1 MPPAATRKKKA
12 ATRLPTSSTTAP
24 PTIPSFFG
32 SSSSTTSS
40 TTKITGPSEEEEKEM
55 VRSFLVNLLSSLSS
69 SPKETIPE
77 NTLLLLR
84 GYIQDHP
91 NDQFLS
97 GLEKLNTP
105 KKWVE
110 CIEYVLSPPEDDQ
123 TSPQRFVDRLLQYL
137 RLSMDDNNSGKMASG
152 AAIRT
157 VEEMCKFI
165 ADSTVPSS
173 SQTLHPGMTKEEV
186 ETHLRTL
193 PFLDVMLLGL
203 IKERASEMEEVTSME
218 KMEEMFKQIVKQGS
232 LDTEGQR
239 WDHCIF
245 YDLFH
250 ASKRPLI
257 MTGLVGVTG
266 EEMDLER
273 KSNSIMTLEGVKQY
287 VRECI
292 FYPTAKSEI
301 SYFDRIHSWDFMDN
315 LLKTIKDEDTVDMSV
330 DTLVVPDGLVDKFP
344 AGKRSMFPEFV
355 WNNLKTVGEW
365 ELFLREA
372 RKIPVSHPDILFYIL
387 QKVQTP
393 KKTDVL
399 HGFLREFLLS
409 IGHPITRKKTVYGIR
424 EIGVDSKNSTKKM
437 EIEIIK
443 KKGFKHMGI
452 EELREVI
459 VGDKDLLKRFNK
471 VERFSV
477 DIYGKEKTTKKKM
490 DVDRIDVD
498 IVEKS
503 KPRLLSMSIP
513 LARKIQLLKTQP
525 WLEDLSVQTMLL
537 QVMEEEG
544 HNIKMESPWYTVD
557 ENRKAITDLPKSV
570 VPSGGPLF
578 YASDSFLGHLFY
590 ETGDLGDVEKDVP
603 QTVYHR
609 KESSE
614 GIQEWKFDRSR
625 FRVYFLLTN
634 GLVVHQTY
642 EMYRKQ
648 QTFFQRLMDRSVDQQ
663 QLSMKSIYK
672 IEADRWAQTPVGEFD
687 VTWMSS
693 LRKKEVNKLKMVLS
707 YSPWLQKKVYH
718 WDYEKMAQDMER
730 GCFGEFEG
738 ISTTLFVGAGGRKRR
753 TTIPLV
759 EYWRRLGRLELLFSV
774 HSIFT
779 TQHRIFI
786 QRLQNGMYS
795 LDRLGEAPLNV
806 VYPEI
811 FCFSESIQVDI
822 RNAIDRFLD
831 HFVKERTTDTLPLL
845 FPELMMERK
854 RTRPEMFFENMIP
867 KDGPFYQKP
876 DKPLPFSYPQDGL
889 QKIMRDKE
897 VQDVLGLVW
906 DTRGRVYPLY
916 PSESLPEE
924 VKKEIQQYFDND
936 LLEMGDCGKYL
947 MFSSVMKYLV
957 GKVERKST
965 NLGKDQ
971 EKQKDKEKEE
981 EEKKQGESMILP
993 KFEEYMVKMIDSF

>member
-1 MPPAATRKKKA
+1 MT
-12 ATRLPTSSTTAP
+12 
-24 PTIPSFFG
+24 
-32 SSSSTTSS
+32 
-40 TTKITGPSEEEEKEM
+40 
-55 VRSFLVNLLSSLSS
+55 RSFLVNLLSSVSS
-69 SPKETIPE
+69 HKENKEIIPE
-77 NTLLLLR
+77 NILLLLR

-91 NDQFLS
+91 KDQFLS

-105 KKWVE
+105 QKWVQ
-110 CIEYVLSPPEDDQ
+110 CIEYVLSIPEDDQ
-123 TSPQRFVDRLLQYL
+123 TSSNPFADRLLQYL
-137 RLSMDDNNSGKMASG
+137 RSSTDDNSGKIASG
-152 AAIRT
+152 RPIRT

-165 ADSTVPSS
+165 ANSTVPSPI
-173 SQTLHPGMTKEEV
+173 QTLHLGMTKEAV

-203 IKERASEMEEVTSME
+203 IKERASEMEKVTSME
-218 KMEEMFKQIVKQGS
+218 KMEEMFKQIVKEGS
-232 LDTEGQR
+232 LDREGQQ

-250 ASKRPLI
+250 ASKRPMV
-257 MTGLVGVTG
+257 MTALVGVIG
-266 EEMDLER
+266 DDMEKEDKLER
-273 KSNSIMTLEGVKQY
+273 KSNHILTLEGVKQY

-301 SYFDRIHSWDFMDN
+301 SYFDRLHSWDFMDH
-315 LLKTIKDEDTVDMSV
+315 LLKTIKESLSSEEDTSV
-330 DTLVVPDGLVDKFP
+330 DTLVVPEGLVDKFP

-355 WNNLKTVGEW
+355 WNSLKTVGEW
-365 ELFLREA
+365 DLFLREA

-387 QKVQTP
+387 QKVQKP

-399 HGFLREFLLS
+399 LGFLREFLLS
-409 IGHPITRKKTVYGIR
+409 IGHPITRKKTVYGVR

-443 KKGFKHMGI
+443 KKGFKHLGI

-459 VGDKDLLKRFNK
+459 VGDKDLLKKFNK

-477 DIYGKEKTTKKKM
+477 DIHGVEKKM
-490 DVDRIDVD
+490 TKNKMDFVNVD
-498 IVEKS
+498 IVDKS

-537 QVMEEEG
+537 QVMEEQG
-544 HNIKMESPWYTVD
+544 SGNVSNNNIKMESPWYVVD
-557 ENRKAITDLPKSV
+557 ENRKAITDLPKTV
-570 VPSGGPLF
+570 VPNGGPLF

-590 ETGDLGDVEKDVP
+590 GTKDLGDVDAEDINGGDVPLMDVP
-603 QTVYHR
+603 QTVFHR
-609 KESSE
+609 KEPSE
-614 GIQEWKFDRSR
+614 GIQEWKFDSSR

-648 QTFFQRLMDRSVDQQ
+648 QTFFQRLVDRSLDQQ
-663 QLSMKSIYK
+663 QTSMKSIYK

-687 VTWMSS
+687 VKWMTS

-738 ISTTLFVGAGGRKRR
+738 MSTALFVVGSSGSKRR
-753 TTIPLV
+753 ATVPLV
-759 EYWRRLGRLELLFSV
+759 EYWRRLGRLELLFSI

-786 QRLQNGMYS
+786 KRLQNGMYS
-795 LDRLGEAPLNV
+795 LDRLGEAPLHI

-811 FCFSESIQVDI
+811 FCFSETIQVDI
-822 RNAIDRFLD
+822 RSAIDRFLD
-831 HFVKERTTDTLPLL
+831 HFIKERTTDTLPLL

-854 RTRPEMFFENMIP
+854 RTRPEMFFENLIP
-867 KDGPFYQKP
+867 KDSPFYQKP

-889 QKIMRDKE
+889 GKIMREKDL
-897 VQDVLGLVW
+897 QDVLGLVW
-906 DTRGRVYPLY
+906 DATGRAYPLY
-916 PSESLPEE
+916 PSESLPEG
-924 VKKEIQQYFDND
+924 VKREMNQYFDSD
-936 LLEMGDCGKYL
+936 LLEMGDCGKYM

-957 GKVERKST
+957 GKVENQSSNT
-965 NLGKDQ
+965 GKGDDQ
-971 EKQKDKEKEE
+971 HKDKHE
-981 EEKKQGESMILP
+981 EEKKQGESMMLP